1 MKRAGWLIMT
11 ALSLLIAVYAVMVL
25 ALPGFGAPFVAE
37 RRALMPIALYA
48 HVAGSLVALAVGPW
62 QLSRRLRSRYLGR
75 HRWMGRVYV
84 LAVLLGGLGAL
95 GLAPYSQEG
104 LVTHVGFGMLGV
116 LWLTAT
122 AQGYRRIRA
131 GDQASHREWMIRS
144 FALTLAAVALR
155 IYLPISLALGIPY
168 PDAYQVISWFC
179 WVPNLVIA
187 EWVVLRRRGDAEM
200 IAGND

>member
-11 ALSLLIAVYAVMVL
+11 VLSLLIAVYAVLVL
-25 ALPGFGAPFVAE
+25 LLPGFGAPFVAE

-48 HVAGSLVALAVGPW
+48 HVVGSLVALAVGPW
-62 QLSRRLRSRYLGR
+62 QLSSRLRARAIGR
-75 HRWMGRVYV
+75 HRWMGRAYV
-84 LAVLLGGLGAL
+84 LAVLVGGLGGLA
-95 GLAPYSQEG
+95 LAPYSQEG
-104 LVTHVGFGMLGV
+104 LVTHVGFGMLGL

-122 AQGYRRIRA
+122 FMAYRRIRA

-155 IYLPISLALGIPY
+155 IYLPISMAVGIPY
-168 PDAYQVISWFC
+168 PDAYQAISWFC

-187 EWVVLRRRGDAEM
+187 EWLVLGRRGRVGM
-200 IAGND
+200 TAGSD

>member
-11 ALSLLIAVYAVMVL
+11 VLSLLIAVYAVLVL

-48 HVAGSLVALAVGPW
+48 HVVGSLVALAVGPW
-62 QLSRRLRSRYLGR
+62 QLSGRLRARAIGR
-75 HRWMGRVYV
+75 HRWMGRAYV
-84 LAVLLGGLGAL
+84 LAVLVGGLGGLA
-95 GLAPYSQEG
+95 LAPYSQEG
-104 LVTHVGFGMLGV
+104 LVTHVGFGMLGL

-122 AQGYRRIRA
+122 FMAYRRIRA

-155 IYLPISLALGIPY
+155 IYLPISMAVGIPY
-168 PDAYQVISWFC
+168 RDAYQAISWFC

-187 EWVVLRRRGDAEM
+187 EWLVLGRRGRVGM
-200 IAGND
+200 TAGSD